1 MYSITYTKKFKKDYK
16 KCLSRNYDINKLQS
30 LIKSLMDTGT
40 VPAANKP
47 HKLLGDY
54 KDIMEC
60 HIESDWLLLWFRYGS
75 DNNIELVRTGTH
87 SDLF

>member
-40 VPAANKP
+40 VPAKNNP
-47 HKLLGDY
+47 YKLFGDY

-60 HIESDWLLLWFRYGS
+60 HIESDWLLLWFRYDS
-75 DNNIELVRTGTH
+75 DNNIELVRTSTH